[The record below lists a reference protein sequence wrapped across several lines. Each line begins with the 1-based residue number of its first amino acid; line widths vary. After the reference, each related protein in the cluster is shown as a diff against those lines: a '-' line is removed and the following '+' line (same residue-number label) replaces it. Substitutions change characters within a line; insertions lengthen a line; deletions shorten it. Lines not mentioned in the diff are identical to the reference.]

1 MVSKGP
7 LLRLLTAINRRRMK
21 LLMGL
26 AFVAYVALDQ
36 IYHLASP
43 ASPPNYMYNPIKT
56 LKTNTIGTLNMLG
69 LAKRVGARLLLA
81 STSEV
86 YGDPEV
92 HPQNED
98 YWGHVNP
105 IGPRACYDEGKRVAE
120 TMCYAYMKQEGVE
133 VRVARIFNTFGPRMH
148 MNDGRVVSNFILQA
162 LQGEP
167 LTVYGSGTQTR
178 AFQYVS
184 DLVNGLVA
192 LMNSNVSSPVNL
204 GNPEEHT
211 ILEFAQL
218 IKKLVGSG
226 SEIQFLSEAQDDP
239 QKRKPDIKK
248 AKLLLGWEPV
258 VPLEEGLNKAIHYFR
273 KELEYQANNQYIPKP
288 KPARMKKGRTRHN

>member
-1 MVSKGP
+1 
-7 LLRLLTAINRRRMK
+7 
-21 LLMGL
+21 
-26 AFVAYVALDQ
+26 
-36 IYHLASP
+36 
-43 ASPPNYMYNPIKT
+43 MYNPIKT

-92 HPQNED
+92 HPQSED

-120 TMCYAYMKQEGVE
+120 TMCYAYMKQ
-133 VRVARIFNTFGPRMH
+133 
-148 MNDGRVVSNFILQA
+148 
-162 LQGEP
+162 
-167 LTVYGSGTQTR
+167 VYGSGSQTR

-218 IKKLVGSG
+218 IKNLVGSG

-248 AKLLLGWEPV
+248 AKLMLGWEPV

-288 KPARMKKGRTRHN
+288 KPARVKKGRTRHS

>member
-1 MVSKGP
+1 M
-7 LLRLLTAINRRRMK
+7 
-21 LLMGL
+21 
-26 AFVAYVALDQ
+26 
-36 IYHLASP
+36 
-43 ASPPNYMYNPIKT
+43 
-56 LKTNTIGTLNMLG
+56 
-69 LAKRVGARLLLA
+69 
-81 STSEV
+81 
-86 YGDPEV
+86 
-92 HPQNED
+92 
-98 YWGHVNP
+98 
-105 IGPRACYDEGKRVAE
+105 
-120 TMCYAYMKQEGVE
+120 
-133 VRVARIFNTFGPRMH
+133 
-148 MNDGRVVSNFILQA
+148 
-162 LQGEP
+162 
-167 LTVYGSGTQTR
+167 YGSGSQTR

-218 IKKLVGSG
+218 IKNLVGSG

-248 AKLLLGWEPV
+248 AKLMLGWEPV

-288 KPARMKKGRTRHN
+288 KPARIKKDGRAITEHFYLLGQEMPFHTLIGCVFLFRF